1 LKSYLFRLIIAEII
15 FISLVIAIFPPFL
28 HTVFAADKTKPDTPQ
43 TPAALMP
50 SAVHPI
56 TEAAVKAGILS
67 CASRIN
73 QVSNFL
79 TADNHGT
86 GIYLFIPPSIPDQS
100 IFSVS
105 MEVQGSN
112 ASTTYASESF
122 APNQAG
128 GCGSLYE
135 EVIYLPMSCNEA
147 AKKYFSGMK
156 RERELL
162 KNITILGD
170 PPTVHVFLMPAGSGC
185 VVIKKEVI
193 R

>member
-1 LKSYLFRLIIAEII
+1 M
-15 FISLVIAIFPPFL
+15 SLVVAIFLPMHP
-28 HTVFAADKTKPDTPQ
+28 VFAADTAKPDTSQ
-43 TPAALMP
+43 NPAVLMP

-79 TADNHGT
+79 TADKQGT

-105 MEVQGSN
+105 MEVLEST
-112 ASTTYASESF
+112 ASTAYASESF

-128 GCGSLYE
+128 GCGALYE
-135 EVIYLPMSCNEA
+135 EVIYLPMSCNDA

-162 KNITILGD
+162 KNITVLVG
-170 PPTVHVFLMPAGSGC
+170 PPTVRVFLMPAGSGC
-185 VVIKKEVI
+185 VVIKKELI

>member
-1 LKSYLFRLIIAEII
+1 
-15 FISLVIAIFPPFL
+15 L
-28 HTVFAADKTKPDTPQ
+28 HSVFAADVAKPDTSQ
-43 TPAALMP
+43 NPAVLMP

-56 TEAAVKAGILS
+56 TEVAVKAGILS

-79 TADNHGT
+79 TTDKQGT

-105 MEVQGSN
+105 MEVLGSN
-112 ASTTYASESF
+112 ASTAYASESF

-128 GCGSLYE
+128 GCGALYE
-135 EVIYLPMSCNEA
+135 EVIYLPMSCNDA

-162 KNITILGD
+162 KNITVLVGS
-170 PPTVHVFLMPAGSGC
+170 PTVRVFLMPAGSGC

>member
-1 LKSYLFRLIIAEII
+1 
-15 FISLVIAIFPPFL
+15 L
-28 HTVFAADKTKPDTPQ
+28 HSVFAADVAKPDTSQ
-43 TPAALMP
+43 NPAVLMP

-56 TEAAVKAGILS
+56 TEVAVKAGILS

-79 TADNHGT
+79 TADKQGT

-105 MEVQGSN
+105 MEVLGIN
-112 ASTTYASESF
+112 ASTAYASESF

-128 GCGSLYE
+128 GCSALYE
-135 EVIYLPMSCNEA
+135 EVIYLPMSCNDA
-147 AKKYFSGMK
+147 ATKYFSGMK

-162 KNITILGD
+162 KNITVLVG
-170 PPTVHVFLMPAGSGC
+170 PPTVRVFLMPAGSGC

>member
-1 LKSYLFRLIIAEII
+1 LKSYPFRLIIAEIV
-15 FISLVIAIFPPFL
+15 FISLVIVIFLPL
-28 HTVFAADKTKPDTPQ
+28 HSVFAADVAKPDTSQ
-43 TPAALMP
+43 NPAVLMP

-56 TEAAVKAGILS
+56 TEVAVKAGILS

-79 TADNHGT
+79 TADKQGT

-100 IFSVS
+100 IFSIS
-105 MEVQGSN
+105 MEVLGSN
-112 ASTTYASESF
+112 ASTAYASESF

-128 GCGSLYE
+128 GCGALYE
-135 EVIYLPMSCNEA
+135 EVIYLPMSCNDA

-162 KNITILGD
+162 KNITVLVGS
-170 PPTVHVFLMPAGSGC
+170 PTVRVFLMPAGSGC

>member
-1 LKSYLFRLIIAEII
+1 LKSYPFRLILAEIV
-15 FISLVIAIFPPFL
+15 FMSLVVVIFLPMHP
-28 HTVFAADKTKPDTPQ
+28 VFAADAAKPDTSQ
-43 TPAALMP
+43 NPAVLMP

-79 TADNHGT
+79 TADKQGT

-105 MEVQGSN
+105 MEVLEST
-112 ASTTYASESF
+112 ASTAYASESF

-128 GCGSLYE
+128 GCGALYE
-135 EVIYLPMSCNEA
+135 EVIYLPMSCNDA

-162 KNITILGD
+162 KNITVLVG
-170 PPTVHVFLMPAGSGC
+170 PPTVRVFLMPAGSGC
-185 VVIKKEVI
+185 VVIKKELI